1 MKNYILMYCAFLS
14 FYIIAPIDVICKT
27 TSKKDSLTY
36 WNLDSTYEEIY
47 SLFQTF
53 ILDQINTPIISPIS
67 HSTSKLL
74 ASWPNISSWGNKKR
88 KHGRYRE
95 NEMNETGPY
104 FLFDRYTDG
113 HLDDYLKL
121 NNKLQSV
128 RDQIIDRG
136 SAI

>member
-1 MKNYILMYCAFLS
+1 MKNYILRYFVFLLC
-14 FYIIAPIDVICKT
+14 FQLAPIWVISKT
-27 TSKKDSLTY
+27 TSEKDSLIS

-53 ILDQINTPIISPIS
+53 KLDQINTPIISPIS

-95 NEMNETGPY
+95 
-104 FLFDRYTDG
+104 
-113 HLDDYLKL
+113 K
-121 NNKLQSV
+121 
-128 RDQIIDRG
+128 
-136 SAI
+136 